1 MKTFTLKISSP
12 SGDVFCGDAVKISLR
27 GTEGDLAVMAGHIP
41 FLTAVKPCDCKIEFE
56 SGEEKIGRT
65 DGGIL
70 AVSSEKVMFLSGTF
84 EFVE

>member
-1 MKTFTLKISSP
+1 MKTFNLKISSP

-56 SGEEKIGRT
+56 NGEEKIGRT

-84 EFVE
+84 EFVG